1 MLRDAA
7 LTEFVDIGLGR
18 DDGHGLS
25 QTGQLEGPKFIL
37 VEDSLLELQGIVAQE
52 TKTVEFVYRHHVPLL
67 EAIGM
72 ENLFTTQDRSTGQPE
87 SHTGDGATLN
97 ATFAN
102 NHIERLLLQGSCET
116 LDTIGSYLII
126 AVEEIDI
133 IARSL
138 CHPCIAGS
146 RQSPVLRMMHHPE
159 PDGAL
164 IRLQH
169 FPDHFHAIISAT
181 IIDQDT
187 LQGILTGLV
196 HHTLQTSSNVR
207 RHIIDRN
214 DNGYLHD

>member
-1 MLRDAA
+1 MQNLFSTQDC
-7 LTEFVDIGLGR
+7 
-18 DDGHGLS
+18 S
-25 QTGQLEGPKFIL
+25 TGQLE
-37 VEDSLLELQGIVAQE
+37 
-52 TKTVEFVYRHHVPLL
+52 
-67 EAIGM
+67 
-72 ENLFTTQDRSTGQPE
+72 
-87 SHTGDGATLN
+87 SHTRDGTTLN

-116 LDTIGSYLII
+116 LDTIGGHLII

-133 IARSL
+133 IACSL
-138 CHPCIAGS
+138 CHTSIAGGREPS
-146 RQSPVLRMMHHPE
+146 VLGVMNHPE

-169 FPDHFHAIISAT
+169 FPDHFHAIIGAT